1 MAKNNVVRIQNNKRI
16 NLGTVIFVVIFIYVI
31 ICVVISSRSSN
42 ITGYQV
48 KTGTLSENR
57 IYNGIA
63 LRKENIVTSPNSGYV
78 SYFIREGERVAYNN
92 LVYCID
98 ETGKLSDLYGKD
110 PTADNSLTK
119 DELQGLRQE
128 IKLFSKNFNETVFT
142 DAHFF
147 ESRMDTE
154 LAQIENR
161 MLIDDIAAINKNHS
175 NDIIDYCRAS
185 APGIALYYEDG
196 YENALPSDLTEA
208 DFDKDKY
215 ERKAVLNN
223 DLVEANSFVYKYVF
237 NENWSIVILVP
248 NDDVKRITD
257 EGYVK
262 VLFSKTQTSSWGKA
276 TLINTFDEN
285 SLIELSF
292 TNSMITFCKDRFV
305 EIELMLEEDTGLKI
319 PNSAIA
325 EKAFYLIDKE
335 YVTLGDNSSN
345 KGVLKRE
352 YTEDGSNVRFVEIL
366 IAKEDDEAYYV
377 DTSSLNYGDVL
388 IKPGSSIADQ
398 SAGNSF
404 VVGKQAN
411 LIGVYNINKGYADF
425 KRIEILYQNDEYS
438 IVRPNAAYGLR
449 AYDYV
454 ALDAKI
460 VTDKDFVY

>member
-63 LRKENIVTSPNSGYV
+63 LRKEIIVTSPNSGYV

-110 PTADNSLTK
+110 PTEDNSLTK

-175 NDIIDYCRAS
+175 NDIIDYCRAN

-404 VVGKQAN
+404 VVGKQVN

>member
-48 KTGTLSENR
+48 KNGTLSENR

-78 SYFIREGERVAYNN
+78 SFFIREGERVAYNN

-110 PTADNSLTK
+110 PTTDNSLTK

-128 IKLFSKNFNETVFT
+128 IKLFSKNFNETVFSE
-142 DAHFF
+142 AHFF

-161 MLIDDIAAINKNHS
+161 MLIDDIATLNKNHS
-175 NDIIDYCRAS
+175 NDIIDYCRAN

-196 YENALPSDLTEA
+196 YENFLPSDLTEA

-215 ERKAVLNN
+215 ERKSILNN

-305 EIELMLEEDTGLKI
+305 EVELMLEEDTGLKI

-438 IVRPNAAYGLR
+438 IVRPNATYGLR